1 MHECN
6 STMQATSLP
15 GSVKSI
21 QSTSNPTIKH
31 IRALFSQRKYRER
44 SNLFVAEGL
53 KFIINAIESGWEFN
67 TLLYASSVR
76 QQEQVLKIATSVHAH
91 GGTILEVSEKVLST
105 ISQRENT
112 QSVIAVFKQQISS
125 LNSLVPNSS
134 DLWIG
139 LEKIRDPGN
148 LGTIIRTV
156 DAIGA
161 TGIILIDDST
171 DPFSKEAVR
180 ATMGSIFHVPIIR
193 CSLSEFTAWSKNF
206 SGHMIGT
213 HLNSRTDY
221 REVNYKDPCLLL
233 MGNEQAGLSS
243 KLENLCDALVKI
255 PQPGNADSLNLAVS
269 TGIML
274 YEICRKRLV
283 LK

>member
-1 MHECN
+1 MNECN
-6 STMQATSLP
+6 SIEQAASP

-31 IRALFSQRKYRER
+31 IRALYSQRKYRDR

-53 KFIINAIESGWEFN
+53 KFIINAIESGWKFD

-76 QQEQVLKIATSVHAH
+76 QQEQVLKVATTVHAR
-91 GGTILEVSEKVLST
+91 GGSILEVSEKVLST
-105 ISQRENT
+105 ISQRENA
-112 QSVIAVFKQQISS
+112 QSVIAVFKQRISS
-125 LNSLVPNSS
+125 LDSLEPKSS

-148 LGTIIRTV
+148 LGTIIRTT

-180 ATMGSIFHVPIIR
+180 ATMGSIFHIPIIR
-193 CSLSEFTAWSKNF
+193 CSLPEFTAWLKSF
-206 SGHMIGT
+206 SGQVIGT
-213 HLNSRTDY
+213 HLNSKTDF
-221 REVNYKDPCLLL
+221 REVDYQDPCILL